1 MQTIMLKRALF
12 LMLCIGLIALSIPFF
27 STFKPSEAAFAKL
40 PRVNIESIPN
50 GGFRF
55 ADDPLSED
63 RLPSRLLMIRKL
75 DGQLRVFKVPFR
87 EGQVGLPDIHWWQVG
102 RLCPKFEPDFAKG
115 DIACRSA
122 PIGQWASE
130 NYRWTLD
137 GKNKIGF
144 VDNMDIVKGT
154 EESGYFAFSMMHYV
168 Q

>member
-1 MQTIMLKRALF
+1 MEITLLRRAML
-12 LMLCIGLIALSIPFF
+12 LMLCIALIALFIPFF

-63 RLPSRLLMIRKL
+63 RLPSRLLMIRNL
-75 DGQLRVFKVPFR
+75 DGQLRVFRVPFR
-87 EGQVGLPDIHWWQVG
+87 EGQIGLPDRHWWQQG
-102 RLCPKFEPDFAKG
+102 SLCVKFEPDFVKG
-115 DIACRSA
+115 DIACRDKNQR
-122 PIGQWASE
+122 QWASE

-137 GKNKIGF
+137 GKNMIGF